1 MVIRRRRAND
11 LAQVGLGS
19 AQREDDAAPARKEGR
34 AAAEIQ
40 VTEARMLTR
49 LEQAEI
55 LRQVKLVLA
64 LQRRNRAGVL
74 NSRMTEESEKQSN
87 AKALEN
93 FADFLKEF

>member
-1 MVIRRRRAND
+1 MEQRRRRAGH
-11 LAQVGLGS
+11 LAQVGLDPTK
-19 AQREDDAAPARKEGR
+19 REDDAAPAREEDR
-34 AAAEIQ
+34 ATAEIQ

-55 LRQVKLVLA
+55 LRQVKNLLA
-64 LQRRNRAGVL
+64 GQRRNRTSVL
-74 NSRMTEESEKQSN
+74 SSRMTEESEKQSN

>member
-1 MVIRRRRAND
+1 
-11 LAQVGLGS
+11 
-19 AQREDDAAPARKEGR
+19 
-34 AAAEIQ
+34 
-40 VTEARMLTR
+40 MLTR

-55 LRQVKLVLA
+55 VRQVKFILA

-74 NSRMTEESEKQSN
+74 SSRMTEQSEKQSN